1 MAIWH
6 GVLLLRGEADPFY
19 SCRTWFPDE
28 GAAYLPRAPSR
39 PASGPVWRNPDTGS
53 WTIYRYDDVAAIL
66 SDARTFSSSFGEMV
80 PDHRDEL
87 LEGNIVAMDP
97 PRHDQLRSLVSQ
109 AFTPRAI
116 AQLEA
121 RIGELTEELLNQTHG
136 ATQIELVADLAH
148 PLPVTVIAELLG
160 VPAAD
165 RALFKEWADAL
176 LDQGNRDLRNESAI
190 AAARAQVRHFHDY
203 LREHVGQRRARPR
216 SDLLSNLV
224 AAEIDGE
231 RLSDDEIVGFATILL
246 IAGHITTTLLLGN
259 TILSLDE
266 HPAAQNALR
275 TNPTAI
281 PTAIEEALR
290 FRSPVPMT
298 ARVTTTEVQL
308 ADQRISPKQLIYPS
322 LLSANHDERRFDRPD
337 DFLIDRHPNPHLAF
351 GKGIHFCLG
360 APPARL
366 ESRIVLGILL
376 RRFAS
381 IRVDPAQPLQTYSF
395 FNGPRELHLQV
406 K

>member
-1 MAIWH
+1 VSKTSTRT
-6 GVLLLRGEADPFY
+6 GLGDLDRLRHMRD
-19 SCRTWFPDE
+19 TQ
-28 GAAYLPRAPSR
+28 
-39 PASGPVWRNPDTGS
+39 PVWRDPDTGAWS
-53 WTIYRYDDVAAIL
+53 IYRYDDVAASL
-66 SDARTFSSSFGEMV
+66 SDARLFSSNFSTVFPEHHDGLV
-80 PDHRDEL
+80 
-87 LEGNIVAMDP
+87 EGNIVAMDP

-116 AQLEA
+116 AQLEG

-136 ATQIELVADLAH
+136 AAEVELVADLAY

-165 RALFKEWADAL
+165 RARFKEWADAL
-176 LDQGNRDLRNESAI
+176 LDEGSSDPRDVAAM

-203 LREHVGQRRARPR
+203 LREHVGERRLQPR

-224 AAEIDGE
+224 AAEIAGQ

-246 IAGHITTTLLLGN
+246 LAGHITTTLLLGN
-259 TILSLDE
+259 VMLSLDE
-266 HPAAQNALR
+266 HPAAQAALR
-275 TNPTAI
+275 ADPTAI

-298 ARVTTTEVQL
+298 ARVTTTEVRL
-308 ADQRISPKQLIYPS
+308 ADQLIGPKQLVYLS
-322 LLSANHDERRFDRPD
+322 LFSANHDERRFNRPD
-337 DFLIDRHPNPHLAF
+337 EFLIDRHPNPHLAF

-360 APPARL
+360 APLARL

-381 IRVDPAQPLQTYSF
+381 IRVDPDQPVQTYAR
-395 FNGPRELHLQV
+395 FNGVRELHLQV
-406 K
+406 KQS